1 VTIDALARPLLQ
13 PRRPTLSFVF
23 FTMLTLTG
31 ASLAASNDRNDLEY
45 LIFRFA
51 ALPNQL
57 PSPANP
63 HARLLA
69 LAEISGSSVPV
80 GRGHSLLSDSGL
92 LVAAKKRLVQS
103 PRYRVVLHAQ
113 AQRAEAGNFAPV
125 RFRVKSADGGTGAD
139 IRVYFQ
145 LRGASTKRLSASIVY
160 APAHSRSMVK
170 NDTTGQQNGP
180 TWVIRDA
187 RRITIGEVNY
197 VDHPQFGVLV
207 VATPPD

>member
-1 VTIDALARPLLQ
+1 MIDALARPLLQ

-23 FTMLTLTG
+23 FTMLALTC
-31 ASLAASNDRNDLEY
+31 APLPASNERSDLEY

-51 ALPNQL
+51 AHLDQL
-57 PSPANP
+57 PDPANP

-69 LAEISGSSVPV
+69 STEISGSSVPV
-80 GRGHSLLSDSGL
+80 GRGHSLLSESGL

-145 LRGASTKRLSASIVY
+145 LRGASTNRLSASIVY
-160 APAHSRSMVK
+160 TPAYSHSTVK
-170 NDTTGQQNGP
+170 NGTAGQQNRP
-180 TWVIRDA
+180 TWVIRDT